1 MENDL
6 VRLRDGSFGFIK
18 SVIDGVGAIVYRL
31 DSSEHELV
39 LDWTTVCL
47 SSNKSVDK
55 KNIKVYN

>member
-47 SSNKSVDK
+47 S
-55 KNIKVYN
+55 